1 MRTWPARGRPPSGAR
16 GEGAPPNKEGQRLG
30 NRPIFSGHTVAIAR
44 ESRMQWGASP
54 LLCTSGGLSEA
65 GATSPRERPCP
76 QPRAESG
83 ARGSA
88 PEVYM
93 LRPTNAVEELHGSAP
108 PGSQVQKGFS
118 FLKQRAPNPRPASR
132 TRVQQAK
139 GFRRSRRLPK
149 PRRAALSLPP
159 TLRPEAARREGCLST
174 FETPPQAEA
183 WERAKDVRLP
193 GGWSQSRRQAGA
205 RRQRTWSREAEP
217 SLLAEGWRTSE
228 IPKLNVF
235 PVTLVHLR
243 SA

>member
-1 MRTWPARGRPPSGAR
+1 
-16 GEGAPPNKEGQRLG
+16 
-30 NRPIFSGHTVAIAR
+30 
-44 ESRMQWGASP
+44 MQWGASP

-65 GATSPRERPCP
+65 GAAGPRERPCP

-93 LRPTNAVEELHGSAP
+93 LRPTNAVEELHRSAP
-108 PGSQVQKGFS
+108 LGSQVQKGFS

-132 TRVQQAK
+132 TQVQQAK

-183 WERAKDVRLP
+183 WERAKEGRP
-193 GGWSQSRRQAGA
+193 PARRVVAESQAGRRSPAAHVVA
-205 RRQRTWSREAEP
+205 RSRAVP
-217 SLLAEGWRTSE
+217 FS
-228 IPKLNVF
+228 
-235 PVTLVHLR
+235 
-243 SA
+243 

>member
-1 MRTWPARGRPPSGAR
+1 MNKPTWTRFTLCGHRANAFQTRLPLAVRTWPARGRPPSGAR

-54 LLCTSGGLSEA
+54 LCTSGGLSEA
-65 GATSPRERPCP
+65 GAAGPRERPCP

-159 TLRPEAARREGCLST
+159 TLRPEAVSAHSRLRPKQKPGRERRTSAC
-174 FETPPQAEA
+174 
-183 WERAKDVRLP
+183 
-193 GGWSQSRRQAGA
+193 QAGGRRVAGGQALAGSA
-205 RRQRTWSREAEP
+205 RGREKPSRP
-217 SLLAEGWRTSE
+217 
-228 IPKLNVF
+228 F
-235 PVTLVHLR
+235 
-243 SA
+243 